1 LQNIQR
7 QIQRELG
14 ISVYGSVRSMRDIF
28 DILFSYATQNQ
39 LNLVIDEVQEFF
51 YVRKSIFADMQELWD
66 KYKPDMK
73 INFITCGSIYSLMK
87 ELFEDKKSAM
97 YGRMTKRLDLQPFS
111 IATQKQI
118 LSHYHPAYTPADLL
132 CLYMLT
138 GGVAKYIETLMDE
151 GAFKKRTEAY
161 LLYQ

>member
-1 LQNIQR
+1 
-7 QIQRELG
+7 
-14 ISVYGSVRSMRDIF
+14 MRDIF

-151 GAFKKRTEAY
+151 GAFKKERS
-161 LLYQ
+161 LLALPMNTCLSYRRE

>member
-1 LQNIQR
+1 
-7 QIQRELG
+7 
-14 ISVYGSVRSMRDIF
+14 
-28 DILFSYATQNQ
+28 
-39 LNLVIDEVQEFF
+39 
-51 YVRKSIFADMQELWD
+51 MQELWD

-151 GAFKKRTEAY
+151 GAFKKERRLTCFTNEYMPFLTEGNDLINMEFRKEGAVY
-161 LLYQ
+161 YSILSLVADGKTHPVRLIQF